1 MIGGVALFVIS
12 GVSAAGK
19 STVARL
25 LAERFERGVCVPGDA
40 IRAMVVSGRV
50 EVQPDSDEE
59 ALRQLVLRY
68 AGALSVA
75 NVFLNGGF
83 DVVVEDVI
91 IGPILREFLALVPVP
106 EFHLV
111 FLDPDA
117 TAIERRERGRDR
129 VAYGADRWSVG
140 GLQAVLRE
148 ETDRIGLWLDTTGQ
162 SAEQT
167 VEAILSDLD
176 ASRVITS
183 RLSLPVSAKTP
194 RDSRPARPTAYSR
207 LISLTAARLGQ
218 YSRQMVA
225 VSDQFLTDCILAHT
239 LTGGSGCVRASRQRR
254 GGV

>member
-1 MIGGVALFVIS
+1 MRHGRSVNDMIGGVALFVIS

-50 EVQPDSDEE
+50 DVRPDSGEE
-59 ALRQLVLRY
+59 ALRQLALRY

-75 NVFLNGGF
+75 GVFLSGGF

-91 IGPILREFLALVPVP
+91 IGPVLRDFLDLVPVS

-117 TAIERRERGRDR
+117 AAIERRERDRDR
-129 VAYGADRWSVG
+129 IAYGPGRWSVG
-140 GLQAVLRE
+140 GLQALLRE
-148 ETDRIGLWLDTTGQ
+148 ETDRIGLWLDTTEQ

-167 VEAILSDLD
+167 VGAILSDLD
-176 ASRVITS
+176 ASRVC
-183 RLSLPVSAKTP
+183 LPQ
-194 RDSRPARPTAYSR
+194 PAE
-207 LISLTAARLGQ
+207 
-218 YSRQMVA
+218 
-225 VSDQFLTDCILAHT
+225 
-239 LTGGSGCVRASRQRR
+239 RR
-254 GGV
+254 

>member
-25 LAERFERGVCVPGDA
+25 LAARFERGACVPGDV
-40 IRAMVVSGRV
+40 IREMMVSGRV
-50 EVQPDSDEE
+50 DMRPNAEAE
-59 ALRQLVLRY
+59 ALRQLTLRY

-75 NVFLNGGF
+75 EVFLNGGF

-117 TAIERRERGRDR
+117 AAIGQRERGRDR
-129 VAYGADRWSVG
+129 DAYGPGRWSVG
-140 GLQAVLRE
+140 GLQALLRE
-148 ETDRIGLWLDTTGQ
+148 ETDRIGQWLDTTGQ

-167 VEAILSDLD
+167 VEAILSNPD
-176 ASRVITS
+176 ASRV
-183 RLSLPVSAKTP
+183 RLPLPAP
-194 RDSRPARPTAYSR
+194 PTA
-207 LISLTAARLGQ
+207 LG
-218 YSRQMVA
+218 
-225 VSDQFLTDCILAHT
+225 
-239 LTGGSGCVRASRQRR
+239 
-254 GGV
+254 

>member
-12 GVSAAGK
+12 GVSASGK

-40 IRAMVVSGRV
+40 IRTMIVSGRADMR
-50 EVQPDSDEE
+50 PDSGED
-59 ALRQLVLRY
+59 ALRQLALRY

-75 NVFLNGGF
+75 DVFLNGGF

-91 IGPILREFLALVPVP
+91 VGSILREFLGLVPVP

-117 TAIERRERGRDR
+117 ATIERRERKRGR
-129 VAYGADRWSVG
+129 VAYGPGRWSLG
-140 GLQAVLRE
+140 GLQVLLRQ

-167 VEAILSDLD
+167 VDFILANLD
-176 ASRVITS
+176 ASRV
-183 RLSLPVSAKTP
+183 RLPLP
-194 RDSRPARPTAYSR
+194 
-207 LISLTAARLGQ
+207 
-218 YSRQMVA
+218 
-225 VSDQFLTDCILAHT
+225 H
-239 LTGGSGCVRASRQRR
+239 
-254 GGV
+254 